1 MPAHLARGLVKLNP
15 ISLEVTRNMAKVLG
29 RTQYYPPEKM
39 QAYQRKLL
47 EPLLRHARK
56 EVPFYATRLDPLF
69 ANDGSIRW
77 EAWGEI
83 PTFTRADAQDA
94 GEALF
99 ANFLPEHVGG
109 YAEHQTSGST
119 GAPLRFRVSATAS
132 LMNVAASQ
140 RIFEWHEIDLSGK
153 AAIIADTL
161 NRFPYPK
168 GQIGRHWN
176 VAIPEAPACQLSV
189 TEPIANQLEWL
200 LNTKPDILI
209 TYPSIAVA
217 IYELATR
224 RKEILSIH
232 TFIAQ
237 GEVFNEEAKS
247 YLCGTHGL
255 KLVDRYGASETGS
268 IAAQCPTEN
277 RYHQFCE
284 ANFMEVLDVSG
295 HSLVAEG
302 RGRLVL
308 TPFYNYA
315 MPLIRYENQDLVE
328 ISQTP
333 CPCGR
338 TLPSIMKVLGRERH
352 VFTYSDG
359 SRSWPFMLK
368 QEYSGFLPS
377 RQVQAIQ
384 KTTTNIE
391 IRFVRDQ
398 SSHVDIDVGGL
409 QSFLR
414 SRLHPTVQIEV
425 VEVPEIKRARSGKF
439 EEWISLIA

>member
-1 MPAHLARGLVKLNP
+1 
-15 ISLEVTRNMAKVLG
+15 
-29 RTQYYPPEKM
+29 M

-47 EPLLRHARK
+47 EPLLRHARQ
-56 EVPFYATRLDPLF
+56 EVPFYARRLNPLF
-69 ANDGSIRW
+69 AQDDSMRW
-77 EAWGEI
+77 EAWDDI

-94 GEALF
+94 GDALF

-119 GAPLRFRVSATAS
+119 GAPLLFHVSATAS

-153 AAIIADTL
+153 AALIVDTQ

-168 GQIGRHWN
+168 GQIGRQWN
-176 VAIPEAPACQLSV
+176 VANPEAPACQLSV

-200 LNTKPDILI
+200 LSTKPDILI

-217 IYELATR
+217 IYELATQ

-232 TFIAQ
+232 TFIGQ

-247 YLCGTHGL
+247 YLCGTHNL
-255 KLVDRYGASETGS
+255 KLVDRYGASELGA
-268 IAAQCPTEN
+268 IAGQCPTEN
-277 RYHQFCE
+277 RHHQFCE
-284 ANFMEVLDVSG
+284 ANLMEVLDVSG

-338 TLPSIMKVLGRERH
+338 TLPSIMKILGRERH

-368 QEYSGFLPS
+368 HEYSGFLPS

-398 SSHVDIDVGGL
+398 SSHVDINIGGL

-425 VEVPEIKRARSGKF
+425 VEVPEIARAASGKY
-439 EEWISLIA
+439 EEWTSLVS

>member
-56 EVPFYATRLDPLF
+56 EVPFYARRLDPVF
-69 ANDGSIRW
+69 AHDDSMRW

-109 YAEHQTSGST
+109 YSENNTSGST
-119 GAPLRFRVSATAS
+119 GAPLQCRVSTTAS
-132 LMNVAASQ
+132 LINAAASQ
-140 RIFEWHEIDLSGK
+140 RTFEWHEIDLSGK
-153 AAIIADTL
+153 MALIVEGEGKYK
-161 NRFPYPK
+161 YPE
-168 GQIGRHWN
+168 GQIGKKWN
-176 VAIPEAPACQLSV
+176 VANPEAPACQLSV

-200 LNTKPDILI
+200 LTTKPDILI

-217 IYELATR
+217 LYELAAQ
-224 RKEILSIH
+224 RKEIPTIH
-232 TFIAQ
+232 TFIGQ
-237 GEVFNEEAKS
+237 GEVFNEEAKY
-247 YLCGTHGL
+247 YLAGTHGL
-255 KLVDRYGASETGS
+255 KLVDRYGASELGA
-268 IAAQCPTEN
+268 IAGQCPTEN
-277 RYHQFCE
+277 RHHQFYE
-284 ANFMEVLDVSG
+284 ANLMEVLDFSG
-295 HSLVAEG
+295 QCLVAEG

-315 MPLIRYENQDLVE
+315 MPLIRYENQDQVE
-328 ISQTP
+328 ITQAP

-352 VFTYSDG
+352 VFTYSEG
-359 SRSWPFMLK
+359 SRSWPSVSK
-368 QEYSGFLPS
+368 HEYSGFLPS
-377 RQVQAIQ
+377 KQIQAIQ
-384 KTTTNIE
+384 KTATNIE

-398 SSHVDIDVGGL
+398 NSQVGIDIGGL

-414 SRLHPTVQIEV
+414 NRLHPTVQIAV
-425 VEVPEIKRARSGKF
+425 VEVPEITRAASGKY
-439 EEWISLIA
+439 EAWISLVT

>member
-1 MPAHLARGLVKLNP
+1 MNP
-15 ISLEVTRNMAKVLG
+15 QSLEIAQKMAKVLN
-29 RTQYYPPEKM
+29 RTQFYAPDKM
-39 QAYQRKLL
+39 QTYQRKLL
-47 EPLLRHARK
+47 DPLLRHARQ
-56 EVPFYATRLDPLF
+56 EVPFYARRLNPLF
-69 ANDGSIRW
+69 AQDDSIRW
-77 EAWGEI
+77 EAWDDI
-83 PTFTRADAQDA
+83 PTFTRADAQDS
-94 GEALF
+94 GDALF
-99 ANFLPEHVGG
+99 ANVLPEHVGN
-109 YAEHQTSGST
+109 YVAHQTSGST
-119 GAPLRFRVSATAS
+119 GAPLQFRVSATAS
-132 LMNVAASQ
+132 LMNAAASQ
-140 RIFEWHEIDLSGK
+140 RIFDWYEIDLSGK

-168 GQIGRHWN
+168 GQIGRQWN
-176 VAIPEAPACQLSV
+176 IANPEAPACQLSV

-200 LNTKPDILI
+200 LITKPDILI

-217 IYELATR
+217 IYELATQ
-224 RKEILSIH
+224 RKETLSIH
-232 TFIAQ
+232 TFIGQ
-237 GEVFNEEAKS
+237 GEVFNKEAKS

-284 ANFMEVLDVSG
+284 ANLMEVLDVSG

-328 ISQTP
+328 ITQAQ

-338 TLPSIMKVLGRERH
+338 TLPSIMKILGRERH

-368 QEYSGFLPS
+368 HEYSGFLPS

-398 SSHVDIDVGGL
+398 SSHVDINIGGL

-414 SRLHPTVQIEV
+414 NRLHPTVQIEI
-425 VEVPEIKRARSGKF
+425 VEVPEIKRARSGKY
-439 EEWISLIA
+439 EEWISLVT